1 MDGRFY
7 QPLRKKNYE
16 LIHVT
21 GMRIGRVR
29 NCYDIRSV
37 DCLFALMEFEEVTNE
52 DLVRRQEFRWQIKQF
67 FTRSFHFGS
76 FFLRN

>member
-1 MDGRFY
+1 MD
-7 QPLRKKNYE
+7 
-16 LIHVT
+16 

-37 DCLFALMEFEEVTNE
+37 DRLFALMEFEEVTNE